1 MSIKVHTFRN
11 LFSRCQRKK
20 ENAAKTKK
28 MKFFMTFSRLFVVME
43 NADEKLI
50 GTLER
55 IRKPETSKDRKWRSN
70 ALGAKSGLR
79 QQACDSLISFGMFL
93 FVLIVCLFSVR
104 VAPSLVSI
112 GD

>member
-20 ENAAKTKK
+20 EKAAKTKK

-55 IRKPETSKDRKWRSN
+55 IRKPETAKDRKWRSH
-70 ALGAKSGLR
+70 ALGAKSALR
-79 QQACDSLISFGMFL
+79 RKACDSLISFGMLL
-93 FVLIVCLFSVR
+93 FVLILCLLFISFT
-104 VAPSLVSI
+104 PSLVSI
-112 GD
+112 GH